1 MSDTIMMFIL
11 HGGGGGSYNGA
22 SVDCW
27 ISVRERRRVGTLSAL
42 CPSGCTSLDQYP
54 EQEWLNRLTESAPSS
69 VTA

>member
-1 MSDTIMMFIL
+1 MMFFFMVVVVAVITVDCYL
-11 HGGGGGSYNGA
+11 A

-27 ISVRERRRVGTLSAL
+27 ISVGELRCVGTLSAL
-42 CPSGCTSLDQYP
+42 CPCGCTSLAHYP